1 MMIENSAGEVSTAR
15 AAYESRPWLKHYPS
29 YLGPEIT
36 PQFTNALDMFLK
48 TVQAKPEGAAIHYF
62 DQTMSY
68 GELDQKS
75 SALAAALKE
84 RGVTHGDRIA
94 LYLQNIPQ
102 FLIGLY
108 GAWKVGAIAVLC
120 NPMLKHHE
128 LEYHLND
135 SGAKGLICL
144 ESLYETV
151 ARDTIGKTKVE
162 FVITTNEL
170 DFVGE
175 GPVPALLARSRK
187 QRFEG
192 TLDLPDLLRQFDGA
206 PIDVASLA
214 PTDVA
219 VLIYT
224 SGTTGQPKGAMS
236 THANVVFSATVYQDW
251 VPLDSHDVVIGV
263 APFFH
268 VTGLIAHVA
277 VAPLVGI
284 PIIMFYRFEAAEMLR
299 LVEKWHGSFTVAAI
313 TVYIALLAHPDLKT
327 RNLSSMKKMYSG
339 GAPVSAT
346 TVESFQEVT
355 GAYIHNVYGLTE
367 STNGCL
373 LVPLGAHAPV
383 DPESGALSVGLPAP
397 NTVCRVVD
405 VNTGQDIPVGEVG
418 ELIIK
423 GPQIVAGYW
432 QKPEETA
439 NAIRDGYLFTGDVA
453 RMDADGW
460 FYIVDRKK
468 DLIIVSGYK
477 VWPRDVEDVLYQH
490 PAVRQA
496 VVVGQKDPYRGET
509 VVAYVALKKG
519 YEDKVTPEELIEF
532 SKQRMA
538 NYKYPRKIEIMNEL
552 PQTVSGKFLRREL
565 RDKAHQ

>member
-1 MMIENSAGEVSTAR
+1 MIEDPARDVSNAR
-15 AAYESRPWLKHYPS
+15 AAYEACPWLKHYPG

-48 TVQAKPEGAAIHYF
+48 TVQALPEQAAIHYF

-68 GELDQKS
+68 AELDRKS

-108 GAWKVGAIAVLC
+108 GAWKVGAIVVLC

-151 ARDTIGKTKVE
+151 ARDMVGKTNVE

-175 GPVPALLARSRK
+175 GPLPALLARSKK
-187 QRFEG
+187 QRFEE
-192 TLDLPDLLRQFDGA
+192 TLDMLELLRQFEGR
-206 PIDVASLA
+206 PIEFAHLA

-277 VAPLVGI
+277 VAALVGM

-299 LVEKWHGSFTVAAI
+299 LIEKWHGTFTVAAI
-313 TVYIALLAHPDLKT
+313 TVFIALLAHPDIKT
-327 RNLSSMKKMYSG
+327 RNLSSMKKIYSG
-339 GAPVSAT
+339 GAPVSPA

-355 GAYIHNVYGLTE
+355 GVYIHNVYGLTE

-383 DPESGALSVGLPAP
+383 DPDSGALSVGLPAP
-397 NTVCRVVD
+397 NTICRIVD
-405 VNTGQDIPVGEVG
+405 VTTAQDLPIGEVG
-418 ELIIK
+418 ELIMK
-423 GPQIVAGYW
+423 GPQVVAGYW
-432 QKPEETA
+432 EKPEETA
-439 NAIRDGYLFTGDVA
+439 NAIRDGYLYTGDVA

-460 FYIVDRKK
+460 IYIVDRKK

-490 PAVRQA
+490 PSVRQA
-496 VVVGQKDPYRGET
+496 AVVGIPDPYRGET
-509 VVAYVALKKG
+509 VVAYVAVKSG
-519 YEDKVTPEELIEF
+519 YEDTVTPDELIEF
-532 SKQRMA
+532 CKQRMS
-538 NYKYPRKIEIMNEL
+538 NYKYPRKIEIMKEL
-552 PQTVSGKFLRREL
+552 PQTLTGKFLRREL
-565 RDKAHQ
+565 RDKAQQ